1 MMSSLSAKNTC
12 TDTANALFMYK
23 LVLILMGISKIGCIE
38 NVGESESLAF
48 RVGGIVVDYT
58 YFLMQLV

>member
-1 MMSSLSAKNTC
+1 MMSSLSANNTC

-48 RVGGIVVDYT
+48 RVGGIVVD
-58 YFLMQLV
+58 